1 MSYGTYEARFFAI
14 HETLGIEDQSTT
26 EIIEEIKRLQKAE
39 ASLTVE
45 LDDACKKY
53 MQWSRLFVEEQQ
65 AHETTVQNLAH
76 TSDRLIEVIDKLTKV
91 KNR

>member
-14 HETLGIEDQSTT
+14 HKALGIEDQSTT
-26 EIIEEIKRLQKAE
+26 KIIEEIRRLQKAE

-53 MQWSRLFVEEQQ
+53 LQWSRLYIVEREG
-65 AHETTVQNLAH
+65 HDFTTQNLAH
-76 TSDRLIEVIDKLTKV
+76 TLDRLAKALDNKK
-91 KNR
+91 